1 MTEQIENQR
10 ESILEGELIPAQM
23 SERVFSTLQGLTDYM
38 VIFKVEFGRFG
49 VGNLDGRKCYV
60 LQYTPTN
67 YGGN

>member
-23 SERVFSTLQGLTDYM
+23 SERIFSTLQGLTDY
-38 VIFKVEFGRFG
+38 VNIFKVESARFG
-49 VGNLDGRKCYV
+49 TGYIEGRKVYV
-60 LQYTPTN
+60 LQYQPTN